1 MADKSILS
9 ILVCTL
15 IKIWKF
21 ILITYKIKKFYC
33 PKLYAHL
40 RYFLEGDR
48 PSQTNNLRLSILKCI
63 FNIFNLTTTQEV
75 FQKRYKSPS

>member
-21 ILITYKIKKFYC
+21 ISITYKIKKFYY

-48 PSQTNNLRLSILKCI
+48 PSQTNNLKSAALI
-63 FNIFNLTTTQEV
+63 FLFLIPLI
-75 FQKRYKSPS
+75 